1 MISIFF
7 GSIGSLHFLTSLAA
21 ERKMKQYEAMQDEW
35 WNTSGTLWISL
46 GSLQNFAKLVD
57 KNTGQKTTLPSKSH
71 RTLEV
76 DVRKCRSVPFLL
88 ASALQRTK
96 ANKSSY
102 KEIAQLQK
110 AQTFQP
116 IKLIWGVQAS
126 TASREV
132 AEPWCFQPLNLNNI
146 NM

>member
-1 MISIFF
+1 
-7 GSIGSLHFLTSLAA
+7 
-21 ERKMKQYEAMQDEW
+21 MQDEW
-35 WNTSGTLWISL
+35 WNTSGTGSLWVL
-46 GSLQNFAKLVD
+46 CKTLQNFAKVD
-57 KNTGQKTTLPSKSH
+57 KNTGQKTTPSKSH

-76 DVRKCRSVPFLL
+76 DVPKCRSIPFLL

-132 AEPWCFQPLNLNNI
+132 AEPWCFQPINLNNI

>member
-1 MISIFF
+1 
-7 GSIGSLHFLTSLAA
+7 
-21 ERKMKQYEAMQDEW
+21 
-35 WNTSGTLWISL
+35 
-46 GSLQNFAKLVD
+46 LQNFAKLVD

-76 DVRKCRSVPFLL
+76 DVPKCRSVPFLL

-116 IKLIWGVQAS
+116 IKLI
-126 TASREV
+126 
-132 AEPWCFQPLNLNNI
+132 
-146 NM
+146 